1 MAKRYHNAIQTNNRG
16 RGAMVKED
24 SSKPC
29 FLPSG
34 AFMRE
39 IESAGSIQ
47 YEDRGVPD
55 LFMASNDMMKSD
67 ASAMRG
73 LTKPKKY

>member
-1 MAKRYHNAIQTNNRG
+1 MAKRYHNAIQSNNRG

-24 SSKPC
+24 MSKPC

-47 YEDRGVPD
+47 YENRGVAD
-55 LFMASNDMMKSD
+55 LFAATNDMMKSD
-67 ASAMRG
+67 GSAVRG
-73 LTKPKKY
+73 LTKPRKF